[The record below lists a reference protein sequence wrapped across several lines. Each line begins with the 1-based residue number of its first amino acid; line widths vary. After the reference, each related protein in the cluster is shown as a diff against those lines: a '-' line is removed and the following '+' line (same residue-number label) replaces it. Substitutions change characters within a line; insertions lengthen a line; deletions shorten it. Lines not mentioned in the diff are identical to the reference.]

1 LGATDAIATQE
12 QRRSHLRCHTQ
23 LVRATAL
30 PKNKKEKKC
39 KVDFQ
44 TDAVYF
50 WKMQLSLS
58 KKDVA
63 QLHIMLSTL
72 PIPPLPVTLTL
83 DTSRMP
89 AGDIK
94 TSFGMATVQIAKDSI
109 SDDKIVNTHSII
121 ASMSFFTTWNV
132 EKNTDDSRRAIM
144 HAKEA
149 VILSL
154 IKEIIKNSETCR
166 NEQVACTDE
175 AVSKIF
181 FDTTVSW
188 IACNMPDD
196 ADLIMTNS
204 LDFSSITYEHPL
216 HIAMAHYCYSQ
227 GVLYSNKTSKV
238 CCELHQSLEARYN
251 AMKTDEET
259 DPVRQEHLE
268 IAEMY
273 SEFSYSKL
281 LNLCYTRLL
290 KDSLYGHNYA
300 ESDNV
305 YENAK
310 LLLDLSVTNYNKVIN
325 AGQKQASCEIEED
338 LAEPII
344 NTKSPVGVESD
355 GKKHVCQNTVQP
367 VRIDI
372 CNDKTDNVSGDTVQ
386 PVARLEESV
395 GDVLD
400 LALQPTVASP
410 SSIDPTEFP
419 DTESNDGN
427 TDAKANTHCE
437 KEANAAEV
445 AEVAE
450 VAEAAEAAEVAE
462 VAEEKMVQFATKPV
476 CTTHIESVRITH
488 ALSEAEPEDSD
499 DNCSTITNHS
509 ATLLSPEINFM
520 QLASYRSAAGIF
532 MIDLISFMKNDSMHS
547 FENIKTNLRHLH
559 ELLQVDDAMVA
570 EACQVIHFGNLIT
583 LVKRYIAKNS
593 PNDKHAEIVFLMDDI
608 EQYFCDQAQR
618 DTNQSP

>member
-1 LGATDAIATQE
+1 MATQE
-12 QRRSHLRCHTQ
+12 QRLSHLRCHTQ

-72 PIPPLPVTLTL
+72 PIPPLPVALTL

-89 AGDIK
+89 PGDIK

-154 IKEIIKNSETCR
+154 IKEIIRYSETCR

-175 AVSKIF
+175 GVSKIF

-188 IACNMPDD
+188 IACNMPDN

-204 LDFSSITYEHPL
+204 LDFSTITYEHPL

-238 CCELHQSLEARYN
+238 CCELHQSLEARYT

-259 DPVRQEHLE
+259 DPVKQEHLE

-325 AGQKQASCEIEED
+325 AGQKQESIEIEED

-344 NTKSPVGVESD
+344 NTKSPVGLESD
-355 GKKHVCQNTVQP
+355 GKEHVCENTVQP
-367 VRIDI
+367 VEINI
-372 CNDKTDNVSGDTVQ
+372 FNDKTEKVSGDTVQ
-386 PVARLEESV
+386 PVVQFEEIV

-400 LALQPTVASP
+400 PAPQPTVESL
-410 SSIDPTEFP
+410 SSMDPTEFP
-419 DTESNDGN
+419 KTALNDTN
-427 TDAKANTHCE
+427 TDAKANTLSE
-437 KEANAAEV
+437 KE
-445 AEVAE
+445 
-450 VAEAAEAAEVAE
+450 AEAAE
-462 VAEEKMVQFATKPV
+462 EKIVQFATNPV
-476 CTTHIESVRITH
+476 CTTDIESVRITH
-488 ALSEAEPEDSD
+488 ALSEAEPADSD
-499 DNCSTITNHS
+499 DDCSTATNHS

-532 MIDLISFMKNDSMHS
+532 VIDLISFMKNDSMHS
-547 FENIKTNLRHLH
+547 FENIKTNLRHLL
-559 ELLQVDDAMVA
+559 ELLQLDDAMVR
-570 EACQVIHFGNLIT
+570 EACQVIHFGNLVR

-608 EQYFCDQAQR
+608 EEYLCDQAQR
-618 DTNQSP
+618 DTTQSP